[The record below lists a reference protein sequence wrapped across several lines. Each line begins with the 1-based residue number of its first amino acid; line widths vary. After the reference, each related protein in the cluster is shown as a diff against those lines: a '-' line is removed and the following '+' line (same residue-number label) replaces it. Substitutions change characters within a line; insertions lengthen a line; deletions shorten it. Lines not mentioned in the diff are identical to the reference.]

1 MNSYEEKQEAR
12 RQRYLDRAEKA
23 QQESNALYN
32 EAHKMADVIP
42 LGQPIHVGHYSEGRD
57 RRYRGRIHDKFGKA
71 FAALDKSKHYEEKA
85 ASVGMGGIS
94 SDDPDALQKLRAKLE
109 KLQCNH
115 NLMKAANAIIR
126 VAKSEDACIATL
138 MAIGITELQAQEL
151 IKPDCFGYKGFA
163 PFSLANNRNNIVS
176 VKKRIAELEAQEQ
189 RKDKREE
196 TALYTY
202 REDTEENRVMF
213 EFDGKPSLEVRN
225 VLKRHGFKWSP
236 RRLAWV
242 RYLNNNGLYAAQEVR
257 KQLDTMN

>member
-23 QQESNALYN
+23 QQEYENLHK
-32 EAHKMADVIP
+32 EAHQMAQLIP
-42 LGQPIHVGHYSEGRD
+42 FGQPILVGHHSEGRD

-85 ASVGMGGIS
+85 ASVGTGGIS
-94 SDDPDALQKLRAKLE
+94 SDDPDALQKLRE
-109 KLQCNH
+109 KLIGLQRNH
-115 NLMKAANAIIR
+115 EHMKAANRAIRLSKTEEQRI
-126 VAKSEDACIATL
+126 IALT
-138 MAIGITELQAQEL
+138 AIGFTEEQAREL
-151 IKPDCFGYKGFA
+151 IKPDCMGYVGYA
-163 PFSLANNRNNIVS
+163 PFSLANSNANINS
-176 VKKRIAELEAQEQ
+176 TKKRIAELEAQEQ
-189 RKDKREE
+189 RKDKKEE
-196 TALYTY
+196 TELYTY
-202 REDTEENRVMF
+202 REDTAENRVMF

>member
-23 QQESNALYN
+23 KNESNALYN

-42 LGQPIHVGHYSEGRD
+42 FGQPILIGHHSEGRD

-71 FAALDKSKHYEEKA
+71 FAALDKSTHYEEKA
-85 ASVGMGGIS
+85 ARVGTGGIS

-115 NLMKAANAIIR
+115 NLMKSVNSIIR
-126 VAKSEDACIATL
+126 VAKSDKGCIATL
-138 MAIGITELQAQEL
+138 MEIGIPEKQAQEL

-163 PFSLANNRNNIVS
+163 PFMLANNRNNIIS
-176 VKKRIAELEAQEQ
+176 VKKRIVELEAQEQ

-196 TALYTY
+196 TALYIY
-202 REDTEENRVMF
+202 REDSEENRVMF
-213 EFDGKPSLEVRN
+213 EFDGKPSLDIRN

-236 RRLAWV
+236 RRLTWV

-257 KQLDTMN
+257 KHLDAMN